1 MIRLSGFSLFDV
13 AHRAARYSGDGR
25 VVFSVFDQTLTLW
38 HTDGNGQRQNQ
49 RHWVFWH
56 LPIREPANERDR
68 FQLAVCARY
77 LQAVVPPCECIELE
91 AVLDRGLRKLRIAT
105 PVSEVVLPAED
116 APSEPY
122 LGKPIAAVP
131 CNYDEANLL
140 EGLLEAEVGN
150 TVVFSF
156 DGQWIAIDGNHV
168 SGRVKVP
175 ANDCVLDTPVRILFD
190 VPAAEWFRAVI
201 RSVRVYP
208 DGFVTFERFDDDV
221 VVKGRA
227 L

>member
-1 MIRLSGFSLFDV
+1 MIRLNGFSLFDV
-13 AHRAARYSGDGR
+13 AHRAASYSGDGR
-25 VVFSVFDQTLTLW
+25 LVFSVFGQTLTVW
-38 HTDGNGQRQNQ
+38 HTDGNGQRQGR

-56 LPIREPANERDR
+56 LPLREPANERDC

-77 LQAVVPPCECIELE
+77 LQAVVPTRDCIELE
-91 AVLDRGLRKLRIAT
+91 AILDRGLRKLRIAT
-105 PVSEVVLPAED
+105 PVSEVFLPAED

-122 LGKPIAAVP
+122 LGKPIAAVS
-131 CNYDEANLL
+131 CNYEL

-175 ANDCVLDTPVRILFD
+175 ANDCVLDTPVRIVFD
-190 VPAAEWFRAVI
+190 VPAVEWFRAVI